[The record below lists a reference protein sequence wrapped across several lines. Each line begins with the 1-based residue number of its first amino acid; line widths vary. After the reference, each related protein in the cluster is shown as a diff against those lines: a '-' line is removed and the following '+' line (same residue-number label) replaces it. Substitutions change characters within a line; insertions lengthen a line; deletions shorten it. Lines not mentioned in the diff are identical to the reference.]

1 MNDNILTIT
10 ELCNS
15 IKTMIPNKKF
25 KVSGNVNQLKNSHGH
40 IFFTF
45 KDSESCISCSI
56 WKHKV
61 EQLKKNQN
69 FKINE
74 GDIINI
80 EGKLDFYSNAGKLNF
95 IVEDIISNEGEG
107 ELISQYNTMKED
119 FQNKGYFN
127 KEHKKKL
134 NNTIK
139 NILLLTSESGAAYH
153 DFMYCI
159 ENAKSKVNIELRDV
173 IVQGINCPSNICEI
187 LREIQKSDKQYD
199 LVVITRGG
207 GSFQDLFGFSQ
218 PELITTLYNFNLPTM
233 SAIGHMIDNP
243 LSDLV
248 ASYNQPTPS
257 LAAQFIVDYNLN
269 YIRGLTKISNDI
281 NNIVQQSIKPLI
293 SQLNIYNKL
302 ERRLFDILNDFEKEN
317 KEKFLL
323 ELNNNLNK
331 LNQMETKLKI
341 PSNII
346 LNGGGKILNHND
358 FKNYKGNIMEIV
370 WNNVVMKVNV
380 MSITNIE

>member
-107 ELISQYNTMKED
+107 ELISQYNAMKED

-139 NILLLTSESGAAYH
+139 NILLLTSESGAAYY

-173 IVQGINCPSNICEI
+173 IVQGVNCPSNICEI

-248 ASYNQPTPS
+248 ASYSQPTPS

-302 ERRLFDILNDFEKEN
+302 ERRLFDILNNFEKEN

-358 FKNYKGNIMEIV
+358 FKNYKGNTMEIV

-380 MSITNIE
+380 MSITKIE